1 MAPQPR
7 GPRQRAFEATEADA
21 VGAYQANPASV
32 YGSPTSS
39 WHQQVWNLDRG
50 PGIAPPIFRSGNV
63 VLVDLNQA
71 SAALLAQIG
80 RGMRLPTVAAH
91 AVPARP
97 GTITV
102 EVALQAGLVRAGGGL
117 EPVLRAIE
125 GEFGAAPPT
134 NLNQALAVVSRAT
147 ARINLARSIRRPQTT
162 PDEIVLDNVGG
173 VVTRVRATGE
183 IIVTNKAGQVVLH
196 LIP

>member
-1 MAPQPR
+1 
-7 GPRQRAFEATEADA
+7 
-21 VGAYQANPASV
+21 
-32 YGSPTSS
+32 
-39 WHQQVWNLDRG
+39 
-50 PGIAPPIFRSGNV
+50 
-63 VLVDLNQA
+63 
-71 SAALLAQIG
+71 
-80 RGMRLPTVAAH
+80 MRLPTVAP

-102 EVALQAGLVRAGGGL
+102 DAAVQAGLVRAGGGL
-117 EPVLRAIE
+117 EPVLRSIE
-125 GEFGAAPPT
+125 GEFATGPPS

-147 ARINLARSIRRPQTT
+147 VRIGLARGIRRPQTT

>member
-1 MAPQPR
+1 MAPQPLA
-7 GPRQRAFEATEADA
+7 PRQRAFEATEADA

-32 YGSPTSS
+32 YGSPTSN

-63 VLVDLNQA
+63 ILVDLNRA
-71 SAALLAQIG
+71 PPALLAQIG
-80 RGMRLPTVAAH
+80 RGMTLQTVAPP

-102 EVALQAGLVRAGGGL
+102 EAALQAGLVRAGGGL

-125 GEFGAAPPT
+125 GEFAAGPPK

-147 ARINLARSIRRPQTT
+147 ARINLARGIRRPQTT